1 MEPLF
6 TTDIIIEGQNKLFNV
21 FFSEE
26 AYHFEPEDNE
36 GQSFTARRE
45 ADEWKLTGAVAPI
58 ARQQAVDAL
67 DRYLLSQH

>member
-6 TTDIIIEGQNKLFNV
+6 TTDIIIEGENKLFNV
-21 FFSEE
+21 YFSEE
-26 AYHFEPEDNE
+26 QYHFKPEDNPGE
-36 GQSFTARRE
+36 AFSARRE
-45 ADEWKLTGAVAPI
+45 ADEWKLTGDIAPI